1 MEWFST
7 LMNYLLIGVIFNAV
21 YDFVITR
28 IKREELRFTI
38 VERVVFAIVWPA
50 YVILLVINFIKTI
63 INGSN
68 EDD

>member
-7 LMNYLLIGVIFNAV
+7 LMNYLLLGVVFNAA
-21 YDFVITR
+21 YDFAITC

-38 VERVVFAIVWPA
+38 VERVVFAIVWPV
-50 YVILLVINFIKTI
+50 YFILLVINFIKTI

-68 EDD
+68 EDN

>member
-7 LMNYLLIGVIFNAV
+7 LMNYLLLGVIFNAA
-21 YDFVITR
+21 YDFAITR

-38 VERVVFAIVWPA
+38 VERIVFVIIWPV
-50 YVILLVINFIKTI
+50 YVMFMIINFIKTI

-68 EDD
+68 EDN